1 MKTPEAGTR
10 QRLNE
15 PAIGFR
21 LDRNDPLTYHCIV
34 GGGRKPWLGE
44 SAAHHQLLELIR
56 RVAKTN
62 VELLI
67 TGETGV
73 GKEQYARYAHD
84 QSLRREAPFVAVNC
98 GSIPAEL
105 FENELFGH
113 VSGAFTGARPR
124 TQGLVAAAEH
134 GTLFFDEVDALAQP
148 NQVKLLRLLQERE
161 YRRLGDTQAQE
172 ADVRIMAATNRDLV
186 RAARA
191 GQFRDDLLFRL
202 HVIPIAIPP
211 LRERCADVLPLLD
224 AFISWYAEEYAQA
237 AVVLTPAAR
246 HALTTYAWPGN
257 IRELENLVRNLIC
270 IHPGAVIDVALL
282 PLLPAANGQRRNG
295 TFHQAKSTLVADF
308 ERRYLESALEESEG
322 NIARAARAVG
332 KPRRAFF
339 ELMRK
344 HGITAR
350 R

>member
-1 MKTPEAGTR
+1 VG
-10 QRLNE
+10 
-15 PAIGFR
+15 
-21 LDRNDPLTYHCIV
+21 DR
-34 GGGRKPWLGE
+34 RKPWLGK
-44 SAAHHQLLELIR
+44 SDAHQQLLELLR
-56 RVAKTN
+56 SVAKTN

-73 GKEQYARYAHD
+73 GKEQYARYAHE
-84 QSLRREAPFVAVNC
+84 QSPCREAPFIAVNC

-124 TQGLVAAAEH
+124 TQGLVAAADG
-134 GTLFFDEVDALAQP
+134 GTLFFDEVDALAQV

-161 YRRLGDTQAQE
+161 YRRLGDTQAQA
-172 ADVRIMAATNRDLV
+172 ADVRIIAATNRDLV

-202 HVIPIAIPP
+202 RVIPIAIPP
-211 LRERCADVLPLLD
+211 LRERSADVIPLLD
-224 AFISWYAEEYAQA
+224 AFISFYAEEYAQP
-237 AVVLTPAAR
+237 AVVLTDEAR
-246 HALTTYAWPGN
+246 HALKVYAWSGN

-270 IHPGAVIDVALL
+270 IHPGGVVDVAQL
-282 PLLPAANGQRRNG
+282 PLLPTANGHRRNG
-295 TFHQAKSTLVADF
+295 TFHQAKSSLVADF
-308 ERRYLESALEESEG
+308 ERRFLESALEESDG
-322 NIARAARAVG
+322 NIARAARAAG